1 MSDWQNPFLN
11 LSLLF
16 AFMPVW
22 ISVLCYIEATN
33 LIFLISQYYG
43 FAKETDNCPE
53 MGDTVDVSNAIKR
66 YAKFIML
73 QNK

>member
-1 MSDWQNPFLN
+1 MDLCVMPHRGNESD
-11 LSLLF
+11 
-16 AFMPVW
+16 
-22 ISVLCYIEATN
+22 I
-33 LIFLISQYYG
+33 LISQYYG